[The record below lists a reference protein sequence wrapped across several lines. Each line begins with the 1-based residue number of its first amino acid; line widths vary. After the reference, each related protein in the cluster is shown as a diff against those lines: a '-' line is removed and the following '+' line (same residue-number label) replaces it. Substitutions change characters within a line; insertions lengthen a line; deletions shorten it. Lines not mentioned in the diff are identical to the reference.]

1 MRSESSLSFNS
12 SSLHKQN
19 KWSCP
24 WLTSSGFVEL
34 RVLSSRRDRR
44 LCLIKSWSRSF
55 YLVKFAFF
63 HFVLIFWKQATKQLQ
78 FRPFFHTRRDQ
89 WNTPFDSWYPRHPA
103 RHPSAPSS
111 LDRFSASLSIASGSG
126 KLTTSSP
133 SSLSPR
139 HPCHLCQDPNSFS
152 RTFLEQLFFV
162 CFDEKEYS
170 DEVDEPYCAREEQF
184 YTWRF
189 LTKNCVEVIIMN
201 NQQFGHKL
209 WSKKVIIVAACNIFI
224 EGCERKD
231 ITWQK
236 WFQKRSAQM
245 LFPKIEN
252 ITPPPF
258 ILAPKVR
265 PCSTRW
271 LLKARICQD

>member
-1 MRSESSLSFNS
+1 MKYSF
-12 SSLHKQN
+12 
-19 KWSCP
+19 W
-24 WLTSSGFVEL
+24 F
-34 RVLSSRRDRR
+34 
-44 LCLIKSWSRSF
+44 
-55 YLVKFAFF
+55 LV
-63 HFVLIFWKQATKQLQ
+63 
-78 FRPFFHTRRDQ
+78 P
-89 WNTPFDSWYPRHPA
+89 PSP

-111 LDRFSASLSIASGSG
+111 LDRFSASLSIASESG

-184 YTWRF
+184 YTWCF

-201 NQQFGHKL
+201 NQQCGHKL
-209 WSKKVIIVAACNIFI
+209 WQKSHYCSSIQYVY
-224 EGCERKD
+224 RRLWTKD
-231 ITWQK
+231 LSWQK
-236 WFQKRSAQM
+236 WLQKTSPQM

-252 ITPPPF
+252 ITHPPPF
-258 ILAPKVR
+258 IHPKVR
-265 PCSTRW
+265 SCSTRW
-271 LLKARICQD
+271 LLKARTCRD